1 MRGNRRV
8 ALLGCTLAGVLVA
21 VALAAPSAGQP
32 PPPPPSPAP
41 PPPPSPPAADR
52 LPARVTIGGVRVGR
66 MRPYNA
72 YRKVRAS
79 FTSPLVLVLS
89 RYRLAVRP
97 AKLRARALVI
107 RAVRD
112 AVKAAPGTAVRL
124 PVRIRG
130 AAVRA
135 YVRRLARRR
144 DRDAIDAGLVFRG
157 IRPWATRE
165 RWGRELDRPG
175 AAKAIVRALA
185 RNRRDPIRL
194 RYLAVRPR
202 VTRRSLTLPAI
213 VIQRES
219 RVLRLYAGTRLWQTF
234 GVAVGQS
241 SYPTPLGLYEIAVMW
256 RNPWWYP
263 PDSDWARGSSPVPPG
278 PGNPLGTRW
287 MGLTAPGVG
296 IHGTPDAASIGYSAS
311 HGCIR
316 MHIPSAEW
324 LFNHVSIGTPVYI
337 VAA

>member
-8 ALLGCTLAGVLVA
+8 ALFGCTLAGVLLA

-32 PPPPPSPAP
+32 PPPPPPPSSPAV
-41 PPPPSPPAADR
+41 DR

-79 FTSPLVLVLS
+79 FTSPLVLVLG

-97 AKLRARALVI
+97 AKLGTRALVL
-107 RAVRD
+107 RAVR
-112 AVKAAPGTAVRL
+112 AAAKAAPGTAVRL
-124 PVRIRG
+124 PIRIRG
-130 AAVRA
+130 AAVRS
-135 YVRRLARRR
+135 YVKRLARRR
-144 DRDAIDAGLVFRG
+144 DREAVDAGLVFRG

-165 RWGRELDRPG
+165 RWGREVDRPH
-175 AAKAIVRALA
+175 AARAIVRALA

-194 RYLAVRPR
+194 RFLAVRPG
-202 VTRRSLTLPAI
+202 VTRRSLTSPAI

-256 RNPWWYP
+256 RHPWWYP

-316 MHIPSAEW
+316 MHISSAEW
-324 LFNHVSIGTPVYI
+324 LFNNVSIGTPVYI

>member
-1 MRGNRRV
+1 
-8 ALLGCTLAGVLVA
+8 
-21 VALAAPSAGQP
+21 
-32 PPPPPSPAP
+32 
-41 PPPPSPPAADR
+41 
-52 LPARVTIGGVRVGR
+52 
-66 MRPYNA
+66 MRPYQA
-72 YRKVRAS
+72 YQQVRAS
-79 FTSPLVLVLS
+79 FASPLVLVLG
-89 RYRLAVRP
+89 RHKFAVRP
-97 AKLRARALVI
+97 AKLRTRALVL
-107 RAVRD
+107 RAVRAAD
-112 AVKAAPGTAVRL
+112 KAAPGTAVRL

-130 AAVRA
+130 AAVRS
-135 YVRRLARRR
+135 YVRRLSARF
-144 DRDAIDAGLVFRG
+144 DREAVDAGLVFRG

-165 RWGRELDRPG
+165 RWGRKVDRSQ

-194 RYLAVRPR
+194 RFEAVRPR
-202 VTRRSLTLPAI
+202 VTRRSLTWPAI

-219 RVLRLYAGTRLWQTF
+219 RVLRLYAGTRLWRTF

-256 RNPWWYP
+256 RDPWWYP
-263 PDSDWARGSSPVPPG
+263 PDSDWARGSSPIPPG

-287 MGLTAPGVG
+287 MGLSASGVG

-316 MHIPSAEW
+316 MHISSAEW

-337 VAA
+337 VPA